1 MQCFG
6 CGDAED
12 FKLKGFNIA
21 ARSVAALSDT
31 VFVFVGASHGK
42 HEEIAERFVDLGIP
56 ANHLKVRGC
65 VDSRDDLKWLF
76 YEVDLVLIPLKTEG
90 FDLTGL
96 EALSAWCPVF
106 IS

>member
-1 MQCFG
+1 M
-6 CGDAED
+6 E
-12 FKLKGFNIA
+12 
-21 ARSVAALSDT
+21 VAPPG
-31 VFVFVGASHGK
+31 FVGASHGK
-42 HEEIAERFVDLGIP
+42 HEEIAERFVDLGIL

-65 VDSRDDLKWLF
+65 VDSRDNLKRLF
-76 YEVDLVLIPLKTEG
+76 YEVDLLLMLLKMEG

>member
-1 MQCFG
+1 M
-6 CGDAED
+6 
-12 FKLKGFNIA
+12 
-21 ARSVAALSDT
+21 
-31 VFVFVGASHGK
+31 FVGASHGK

-96 EALSAWCPVF
+96 EALSAWCLVF